1 MTRRRLVRRI
11 LLGSVAVLG
20 MVIALVGAYVAT
32 EHHRVERR
40 LVHLLCETDH
50 KALLEACREV
60 SRRAATGEFTVG
72 RAYGVRRRPGRY
84 SFPQTILDVDPLFV
98 LIDGEG
104 VVCVEMFWAPS
115 HGVLAYPEDYQG
127 QRRVG
132 NIELTPG
139 LWYYDEDYHSDDP
152 KRMKFINGLW
162 RTGG

>member
-60 SRRAATGEFTVG
+60 
-72 RAYGVRRRPGRY
+72 
-84 SFPQTILDVDPLFV
+84 
-98 LIDGEG
+98 
-104 VVCVEMFWAPS
+104 
-115 HGVLAYPEDYQG
+115 
-127 QRRVG
+127 
-132 NIELTPG
+132 
-139 LWYYDEDYHSDDP
+139 
-152 KRMKFINGLW
+152 
-162 RTGG
+162 